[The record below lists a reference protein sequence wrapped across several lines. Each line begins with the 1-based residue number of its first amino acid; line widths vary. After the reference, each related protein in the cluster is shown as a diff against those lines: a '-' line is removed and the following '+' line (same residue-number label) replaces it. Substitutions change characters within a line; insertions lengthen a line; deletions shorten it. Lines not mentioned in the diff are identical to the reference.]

1 MPHDDR
7 REAKVI
13 VVGVLVKG
21 TAHDNRDEAAVIM
34 GHPVWGWSWLGG
46 YTVGVKKTLLL
57 LLLVAPV
64 ISAQDTSPNTIFVH
78 GDIVTGAHLA
88 DRTGVP
94 TRVTAL
100 AVTNSTIV
108 AVGSDAELLKL
119 RGPHTQVVDLSGAFV
134 MPGFNDAHTHMAAAG
149 QQKLS
154 VDLDGTPSLK
164 DMLERIRIYTAA
176 ARPGQWILGAGWD
189 HTVWASKTLPTRQD
203 LDTVTG
209 NHPAVFYRTDGHI
222 VVANSAALLAAGISS
237 SSTDPDGGKI
247 DRDASGTPTGIVRE
261 APAVA
266 LIYAKVPPPSIDVRR
281 RALEVAI
288 ADALAHG
295 VTSVQD
301 FSAWE
306 DWLVLETMERTGKL
320 DLRFSEWIDFNL
332 PLEVLKSRRASHAA
346 DDPLLHLGML
356 KAFMDGSLGSR
367 TAALEEP
374 YADDPNNSGIPR
386 YDQEKL
392 NQMSAERAAA
402 GFQLGFHA
410 IGDEANTIALNAFA
424 AAEQTAQP
432 FLQPLPPANPDAAV
446 VTTATQPFT
455 PRDLRF
461 RIEHAQVLLAPDFD
475 RFRTL
480 GVIASMQPSH
490 LLTDMAWAEARLG
503 PERAKY
509 AYAWRSMLNH
519 GIPLAFGTDY
529 PVESVSPFRGL
540 YSAVTRKNIAGTQVF
555 HPEQRITMGEA
566 IYAYTQGA
574 AYAEGRETSKGRLE
588 QGYLAD
594 FVVLDR
600 DVLKATPEDVL
611 KTKVLRTVVGGRTVY
626 AVTPQ
631 PLATPAPAVVQGRS
645 PAPED

>member
-1 MPHDDR
+1 MNK
-7 REAKVI
+7 AFLFLLF
-13 VVGVLVKG
+13 VGPL
-21 TAHDNRDEAAVIM
+21 A
-34 GHPVWGWSWLGG
+34 
-46 YTVGVKKTLLL
+46 
-57 LLLVAPV
+57 
-64 ISAQDTSPNTIFVH
+64 AQDTSPNTIFVH
-78 GDIVTGAHLA
+78 GDIVTGEHLS
-88 DRTGVP
+88 DRAGAPV
-94 TRVTAL
+94 RVSAM
-100 AVTNSTIV
+100 AVTNSTITGIGTDV
-108 AVGSDAELLKL
+108 EMLKL
-119 RGPHTQVVDLSGAFV
+119 RGPHTVVVDLAGAFV
-134 MPGFNDAHTHMAAAG
+134 LPGFNDAHTHMAAAG

-154 VDLDGTPSLK
+154 VDLDGTPSLA

-176 ARPGQWILGAGWD
+176 AKPGQWILGAGWD
-189 HTVWASKTLPTRQD
+189 HTTWVSKTLPTRKD
-203 LDTVTG
+203 LDKVTG
-209 NHPAVFYRTDGHI
+209 THPAVFYRTDGHI

-237 SSTDPDGGKI
+237 ATVDPEGSKI

-266 LIYAKVPPPSIDVRR
+266 LIYAKVPPPSTDVRR

-301 FSAWE
+301 YSAWE

-320 DLRFSEWIDFNL
+320 NLRFSEWMDFNL
-332 PLEVLKSRRASHAA
+332 PLDVLKTRRASHPA

-356 KAFMDGSLGSR
+356 KGFMDGSLGSR
-367 TAALEEP
+367 TAALQEP

-392 NQMSAERAAA
+392 NQMASERAAA

-424 AAEQTAQP
+424 AAEQTASP
-432 FLQPLPPANPDAAV
+432 FSHALPPANPDAAV
-446 VTTATQPFT
+446 VTTNSQAFT
-455 PRDLRF
+455 PQDLRF

-503 PERAKY
+503 PGRAKY

-540 YSAVTRKNIAGTQVF
+540 YSAVTRMNEKGTQTF
-555 HPEQRITMGEA
+555 QPQQRLVMGEA
-566 IYAYTQGA
+566 IAAYTQGS
-574 AYAEGRETSKGRLE
+574 AYAEGREQSKGRLAV
-588 QGYLAD
+588 GYLAD

-600 DVLKATPEDVL
+600 DLLKVSPQDVLKA
-611 KTKVLRTVVGGRTVY
+611 KVLRTVVGGRTVY
-626 AVTPQ
+626 MLTPQ
-631 PLATPAPAVVQGRS
+631 RLPTPVPAVVQGRS
-645 PAPED
+645 KGPED